1 MMSLGPPAA
10 PTFRY
15 TGEMGA
21 LESFEEVRALDEPEL
36 RRLLERGRPEQRV
49 WAIWALALR
58 SVNAGE
64 LGERTEPDAGVRRNL
79 AVVLAGHGELDL
91 LGALA
96 KKDPAPE
103 VRAAAMQLV
112 ARFAIDNKLP
122 PALVTERVTA
132 DGSEVRLAV
141 LGTVFAGAPEWLVEL
156 AQRLLD
162 DGDSDVR
169 YEAFEAL
176 VRVGANDHALM
187 WLEEVPE
194 AEARLALM
202 RWSARGRVR
211 ACAELLARASRRM
224 RRLLIESV
232 RTATW
237 HDLAP
242 AVGGETAL
250 IRAIARRNP
259 SVFDEMPLPALMAA
273 TLREPNAAWLAMVRD
288 RLAQLE
294 SPEDPELVG
303 LLHDFR
309 ELCVDRVGALG
320 TAIGELRKQGDEDIE
335 REIALLEDQRVV
347 VESALEHA
355 SRMLV
360 H

>member
-1 MMSLGPPAA
+1 MS
-10 PTFRY
+10 
-15 TGEMGA
+15 A
-21 LESFEEVRALDEPEL
+21 LESFEDVRELGDAEL
-36 RRLLERGRPEQRV
+36 RALLERGRPEQRV

-58 SVNAGE
+58 SANVNE
-64 LGERTEPDAGVRRNL
+64 LGERCEPDAGVRRNL
-79 AVVLAGHGELDL
+79 AVVLAGHGQLDL
-91 LGALA
+91 LVALA
-96 KKDPAPE
+96 KRDPAPE

-112 ARFAIDNKLP
+112 TRFAIDDKLP
-122 PALVTERVTA
+122 SSLIGERVSS
-132 DGSEVRLAV
+132 DGSEVRIAV
-141 LGTVFAGAPEWLVEL
+141 LGTVFDGAPQWLVDV
-156 AQRLLD
+156 AHKLLD

-176 VRVGANDHALM
+176 VRVGATEYALM

-211 ACAELLARASRRM
+211 ACAEALARASRRM

-242 AVGGETAL
+242 AINGETPL
-250 IRAIARRNP
+250 IRALARRNP
-259 SVFDEMPLPALMAA
+259 DVFDEMPLAALMAA
-273 TLREPNAAWLAMVRD
+273 TLREPNPAWLALVRD
-288 RLAQLE
+288 RLAHLE
-294 SPEDPELVG
+294 MPDEDEVTPM
-303 LLHDFR
+303 LHDFR
-309 ELCVDRVGALG
+309 ELCADRVAALG
-320 TAIGELRKQGDEDIE
+320 KAISELRKQRDEYVE
-335 REIALLEDQRVV
+335 HEVALLEDQRLVL
-347 VESALEHA
+347 ESALEHA